1 MGGAAGAALIGGLT
15 SGFAQGRRQ
24 AEDRAIQDEYKKV
37 LMSKAK
43 NDIEMHMLD
52 QQDMQ
57 AASEGD
63 QRALMRLLIKKDPMM
78 AFAMS
83 GQQGGQPQQPE
94 VNIGMNYEE
103 PAAPQTQVT
112 FPAQLTGVPQMGSF
126 DKERF
131 MAHKLYGQT
140 TNPADITGSDILLH
154 PELQIPVRVPRDRRG
169 YRWDL
174 AQAVPPNIVRE
185 TEAGGPTGSQKSAYS
200 GTTGRKIEA
209 IPPIPQPVEIVRETV
224 TNPDGS
230 QSIIEVPKYP
240 VQGQPQ
246 PQNRTKPT
254 LGPKPGQPIQF
265 DNKETLD
272 EYVKTFGGGGG
283 GIQTKPPADAILL
296 ESPIGETE
304 APLWFNKDGENPPV
318 GMKIREAQGAG
329 FKKLDATIRDK
340 YVAKSEVLRELDKFY
355 PLMEKVYGPEKDA
368 SANTWSIK
376 GRKNDYATSLGA
388 LFKTDTDAAE
398 LKAWWTS
405 SLPMNLKNKGQVGSL
420 SDRDVAMGAESQP
433 DFSPLNPDTPDLA
446 WRKYRNLYDYY
457 NLGKS
462 KVFEGKAELKPSLS
476 PKTANKTV
484 LKTPPEPYE
493 KMLDRLKKANPTT
506 PVGELEK
513 YLKGT
518 YKYGN

>member
-1 MGGAAGAALIGGLT
+1 MGGAFG
-15 SGFAQGRRQ
+15 SGFAQGFNQSMQQ
-24 AEDRAIQDEYKKV
+24 AQDRAIQNEYKKV

-57 AASEGD
+57 AASQGD
-63 QRALMRLLIKKDPMM
+63 QNALMRLLIRKDPMM

-272 EYVKTFGGGGG
+272 EYVKTFGGGNR
-283 GIQTKPPADAILL
+283 GIQ
-296 ESPIGETE
+296 
-304 APLWFNKDGENPPV
+304 
-318 GMKIREAQGAG
+318 
-329 FKKLDATIRDK
+329 
-340 YVAKSEVLRELDKFY
+340 
-355 PLMEKVYGPEKDA
+355 
-368 SANTWSIK
+368 
-376 GRKNDYATSLGA
+376 
-388 LFKTDTDAAE
+388 
-398 LKAWWTS
+398 
-405 SLPMNLKNKGQVGSL
+405 
-420 SDRDVAMGAESQP
+420 
-433 DFSPLNPDTPDLA
+433 
-446 WRKYRNLYDYY
+446 
-457 NLGKS
+457 
-462 KVFEGKAELKPSLS
+462 
-476 PKTANKTV
+476 
-484 LKTPPEPYE
+484 KTPPESQVPIKNDDLPYWVNSDTLTSPWDVDTPKNLSSKGFKRITPEQRKIIDGRNNLYGTLSNMKKEMAAIWGAEGQSTGLGEFVDRTIGSVGRKTSSLLQTSPNTAVWDAHLYPRAVESVRAFGEVGNISAPELKGAESSIPKLTDNKQTAYKKMNELENWVDTKTKGILFGKQTQSDNKGVQETKTINGKTYFKINNKWYE
-493 KMLDRLKKANPTT
+493 K
-506 PVGELEK
+506 
-513 YLKGT
+513 
-518 YKYGN
+518 